1 MFCVGSTKLRQA
13 VALFTIKSFRA
24 RQKILLTPQNLD
36 SVFTEKLDPQ
46 DRLLRQ
52 SSVGPGASRILV
64 LDKNQRVRGVYHPLL
79 CLPYPLNGDGV
90 LGIPV
95 ESYLQR
101 IQQKKQSNGDSTEG
115 CTFIVVAHANGLGI
129 AVYAADGNACFPLV
143 NVKLP
148 AQRCTGRGM
157 MNERDMIPFI
167 GTTSLV
173 EDFAEI
179 MAENYSEYIHFC
191 STFFFLANPN
201 TSISFHAMRSAWK
214 LRGYTDTSPLSF
226 TDNRWVPLPD
236 LVAQR
241 DPSVPL
247 YCRDDGGDKV
257 VSIKGLT
264 AGVKVGM
271 LELDT

>member
-24 RQKILLTPQNLD
+24 RQKILLTSENVGA
-36 SVFTEKLDPQ
+36 VFSEKLDPQ

-79 CLPYPLNGDGV
+79 CLPYPLNGDGA

-101 IQQKKQSNGDSTEG
+101 IQQKKTSTGDSAEG

-129 AVYAADGNACFPLV
+129 AVYAVDGSARFPLV
-143 NVKLP
+143 NIKLP
-148 AQRCTGRGM
+148 AQRCTGRGL
-157 MNERDMIPFI
+157 MNERDMVPFV

-179 MAENYSEYIHFC
+179 IAENYTDYIHSC
-191 STFFFLANPN
+191 STFFYLANPN
-201 TSISFHAMRSAWK
+201 TSISFHGMRTAWNF
-214 LRGYTDTSPLSF
+214 RGYTDTSPLSF
-226 TDNRWVPLPD
+226 TDHRWVSLSD
-236 LVAQR
+236 MVAQR
-241 DPSVPL
+241 DSSEPL
-247 YCRDDGGDKV
+247 YCRDDGNDKV